1 MGNEG
6 SKLKGLEIDKNA
18 VEANDFWALFNS
30 VASTTTN
37 EEGKQYLSVFQG
49 EPVVTGQLW
58 VAQGPMERAIKNLM
72 IYRHPYI
79 LKYVCTWEQGGQKH
93 LATERVRPLQTV
105 LNQQTDIQ
113 VCLGLRTILCS
124 LIFLIEK
131 AMARHLNVCI
141 QSIYITDSGS
151 WRLAGFEYVWKQKE
165 VTKTL
170 LDFANAYRYQPAVDP
185 DESKEQNMETIEQYA
200 FANLCEEI
208 LLKCSNNKKQS
219 ISSAPIP
226 HVHDFREYCA
236 THLKHK
242 NPQMRPKL
250 SAVLLHPYFN
260 HEFVLIHSFL
270 FELPLKSNQE
280 KQEFF
285 TALIDRLRF
294 FEEEI
299 VGSQFADD
307 LLSRMVLLDPTA
319 QLCVTPYVLRTKSDY
334 SSALFSSP
342 MYTKYL
348 MPHILKMFRLK
359 DAQIRLILL
368 EYFME
373 FVRLLTKDELKEY
386 ILPHLVTGM
395 QDTNDVL
402 VAKTLRCMADL
413 IPILGATIVLGGQ
426 RTRLFSD
433 GRPQAAVSD
442 TNPHWVE
449 PRSITPVLGESN
461 DCPMV
466 SGSPIPENLLSKTNS
481 YSSLSQAIN
490 SEIFEHQMPP
500 RLSPDGGEDVKCT
513 ATQDLNIEIED
524 KNNASKISELPNTD
538 LINENNENMS
548 DTDYVPDVDDAWSD
562 WENNDVENNDSYRTA
577 QSTNSSSHSSLKPST
592 LLSLNDDLSCLDIQ
606 VQTTTTS
613 LTNPESS
620 EFDFFKD
627 MEPVIETKKKSIKD
641 DINGTN
647 WLEPEKIIVNSS
659 RFAASFNIGDT
670 DLNVDGDDNGW
681 QVDDDDVTNID
692 DFINS
697 SV

>member
-1 MGNEG
+1 
-6 SKLKGLEIDKNA
+6 
-18 VEANDFWALFNS
+18 
-30 VASTTTN
+30 
-37 EEGKQYLSVFQG
+37 
-49 EPVVTGQLW
+49 
-58 VAQGPMERAIKNLM
+58 
-72 IYRHPYI
+72 
-79 LKYVCTWEQGGQKH
+79 
-93 LATERVRPLQTV
+93 
-105 LNQQTDIQ
+105 
-113 VCLGLRTILCS
+113 
-124 LIFLIEK
+124 
-131 AMARHLNVCI
+131 MARHLNICI

-170 LDFANAYRYQPAVDP
+170 LDYANAYRYQAAVDP
-185 DESKEQNMETIEQYA
+185 DEAKEQNMETIEQYA

-219 ISSAPIP
+219 VTSSPIP
-226 HVHDFREYCA
+226 HVQEFRDYCA

-285 TALIDRLRF
+285 TGLIDRLRY
-294 FEEEI
+294 FEEDV
-299 VGSQFADD
+299 VGSQFAGD

-319 QLCVTPYVLRTKSDY
+319 QLCVTPYVLRTKTDY
-334 SSALFSSP
+334 SPALFSSP
-342 MYTKYL
+342 TYSKYL
-348 MPHILKMFRLK
+348 MPHILKMFRLR

-373 FVRLLTKDELKEY
+373 FVRLLSKEELEEN
-386 ILPHLVTGM
+386 ILPHLVAGM

-413 IPILGATIVLGGQ
+413 IPILGATTVLGGQ

-442 TNPHWVE
+442 TNTHWVE

-466 SGSPIPENLLSKTNS
+466 SGSPIPENMLSKTNS

-500 RLSPDGGEDVKCT
+500 RLSPDGGEDVKCNT
-513 ATQDLNIEIED
+513 IQDLNNVQGVEE
-524 KNNASKISELPNTD
+524 NNDNK
-538 LINENNENMS
+538 INENVEIIDKPDLIQEDNKNTS
-548 DTDYVPDVDDAWSD
+548 DTDNVADVYDDVDDAWSD
-562 WENNDVENNDSYRTA
+562 WDNNDADNEEVAAVTKKIASLTTMASILNDGTRDKLSYPPTLNTNINPASFNTLPSQISLTDSYRTA
-577 QSTNSSSHSSLKPST
+577 QSTNSSSHSSLKPSA
-592 LLSLNDDLSCLDIQ
+592 LLSVNDDLSCLDIQ

-613 LTNPESS
+613 STNPESS

-627 MEPVIETKKKSIKD
+627 MEPVIETSKKSITSP
-641 DINGTN
+641 TN
-647 WLEPEKIIVNSS
+647 WSEADNIVVNAS
-659 RFAASFNIGDT
+659 RFAAAAGDIN
-670 DLNVDGDDNGW
+670 LNFDDDDNGW
-681 QVDDDDVTNID
+681 QVDDDDVSNID
-692 DFINS
+692 DLIKS
-697 SV
+697 STVTSASNVE